1 VPGVL
6 GDEEFEQLI
15 RLENDVF
22 KLAIRGHA
30 AIETELDAA
39 LMEAFVG
46 EAPSNIRA
54 LGGFKTRLALAVGL
68 GIIPGRHKTAIE
80 AIAKVRHDFAH
91 GAIRELTP
99 KRARALLKAYGH
111 DIEEFVREVF
121 DTEDPIDMLRVVL
134 VMAHGAI
141 KFGREAERRRRE
153 AVQRALAVQKAV
165 REQISALRKIVE
177 PSGEGP

>member
-1 VPGVL
+1 VPGPS

-15 RLENDVF
+15 LSEGVF

-30 AIETELDAA
+30 AIEAELDAA
-39 LMEAFVG
+39 LMEAFIG

-68 GIIPGRHKTAIE
+68 GIIPGRYKAAIE

-99 KRARALLKAYGH
+99 KRGRALLN
-111 DIEEFVREVF
+111 
-121 DTEDPIDMLRVVL
+121 P
-134 VMAHGAI
+134 
-141 KFGREAERRRRE
+141 RRPRYRARRE
-153 AVQRALAVQKAV
+153 QV
-165 REQISALRKIVE
+165 RK
-177 PSGEGP
+177 G